1 MSLSTNFNAV
11 NNQIDD
17 ISFGILRTNPKLTT
31 NVKLVVNSK
40 GSLYMDS
47 IESNNALSNTSF
59 KKVPINPSGS
69 YSLDISRFYNEL
81 PVNLRYDILRQ
92 DSDLSVFADYAK
104 QYENQYQY
112 GASFNAVKLYD
123 EQYKFFAP
131 IWLDKK
137 IPSKFVIYRVE
148 GTDYDSLFDNT
159 LGDQNKRI
167 MSLLNKATIIKTFDL
182 SESSNIGQYLR
193 NHVNASNFPF
203 APIAQNFEIS
213 EYTTYFGIDV
223 VKGGFTQKREY
234 TNADLIVDKI
244 EIFNNRILTEGFE
257 RNELAIANLI
267 NLEFLFD
274 DANATNYKIY
284 RYFGLY
290 VDDIEEGYFEV
301 NDIVNNDA
309 TENLIIKSG
318 SITTNYNL
326 PSNLTHVNL
335 FVNQSDLQYPSLN
348 WIKSTNDN
356 FFHIKNGI
364 NFDNTKNL
372 PISLNGANIEEFIND
387 SKVGTLKLEILSKEA
402 KDFIKFKVNQTP
414 QHGDK
419 FYLTAVSE
427 LKASKYSLTPFTYM
441 ADSTLPAGKFDDQR
455 YSSQGS
461 IKNILNA
468 IAACITYSDNPFVA
482 KVVEETIVIED
493 YAQGYR
499 RNTVSFGINVNNIE
513 TDFIEIISG
522 FQSDLGLNN
531 SILPSGSLT
540 DFTDWYKWTMS
551 GGKDQGRFIYIEKIQ
566 LGNLVVGHFIQ
577 DPVFNTKSEVL
588 EILEDAFDSNFYRIC
603 LSKKI
608 ANLEKYNSLNYYKK
622 PLTKFGKF
630 SAYALKDFD
639 FDFYDTSYSEYKEL
653 KLDDLIVASSAIKT
667 HYKYY
672 DLACS
677 PSSDANDISSSNF
690 NLSHDEYYPSLSYV
704 SETDIVNRLDS
715 VNNDFTKNA
724 NLKIKDFKIYTEYDR
739 LHENELKETAVL
751 SRVVPFINKF
761 QLKDSFNARMKPYA
775 FTLSEAFGRDNMSPN
790 IDSGLQRN
798 PIDYN
803 MEHFHIN
810 QIPTEFKSSNYLSEL
825 RSYVD
830 YLSLGELSLS
840 NLKRTDVDYFSKY
853 LIWDGAYIDI
863 ARVVEVIDNTSTSGI
878 TVVKFDKPINPAIIN
893 YTNSTI
899 TKKNGRI
906 LPIPPAGLGQGGLVL
921 NLLGSMPI
929 VTGVPGIQVG
939 DIFEIDPGSA
949 QSNRPDS
956 RYFIKN
962 KTRKLYTKF
971 DKGDSSKFS
980 NTIFRGLK
988 YIYKTRKEN
997 INNQPTEFI
1006 HDNLA
1011 NDYKFAS
1018 ILNVEKDATES
1029 SYEINVVKNDKFKF
1043 ICIYIN
1049 LKLQENNVIEVSHK
1063 LLYELRHAY
1072 INTNLVNTSIY
1083 GALDL
1088 NAAYNSSI
1096 LPATIND
1103 SVEIIVNG
1111 LDDINGNAPRFEKQI
1126 SLTSKGAYSYLVFR
1140 YNSIDYA
1147 LQVSRVLS
1155 DNSVAILGYPKF
1167 WNGTFA
1173 GADAPIIASI
1183 NPADQA
1189 NLTYSY
1195 YGGGFDAFR
1204 EVLDSIKAKSFS
1216 EIFNNFTE
1224 KINYINV
1231 KDDNSVVNDNFVLEI
1246 ENGTPF
1252 YKESYIKAAVD
1263 EDKPKSYKISSVEV
1277 GKKIVLREDPYKTT
1291 IRRHNGYYVPS
1302 TRDVI
1307 HFTDLYTE
1315 YKALKNNVKTREELI
1330 YNRFNHTGIAF
1341 ASYVDTSGETSFG
1354 LIKNYF
1360 YHKVNP
1366 EAPDSTLK
1374 LSSGTDKLPLYPKI
1388 GEIAID
1394 KKDLNILESKY
1405 SEKYF
1410 SKSAPNNAVSFSP
1423 GTLSP
1428 IEKSAFMASTVMKV
1442 NDYYEISSFK
1452 DIKLS
1457 SLDELNTYRDNN
1469 TSTYSLAWTETG
1481 DKIYADFYIKKSIL
1495 DELLEGGIKSL
1506 FDTYVTPSKSYGDL
1520 TTTLDDLQQY
1530 SEYNIAPR
1538 FIIDD
1543 ILIFAKEGKNLNTAF
1558 INQIDPNLIDT
1569 DIYAPQTNYA
1579 TEGFVQDR
1587 LSFRLIYNKK
1597 PSHNYEFKVV
1607 VKIIA

>member
-1 MSLSTNFNAV
+1 MSLSTNFGAV

-31 NVKLVVNSK
+31 NVKLVVNSN

-47 IESNNALSNTSF
+47 MESNTALSNTSF
-59 KKVPINPSGS
+59 KKVPINPSGA

-81 PVNLRYDILRQ
+81 PVNLRYEILRQ

-112 GASFNAVKLYD
+112 GASFNSTKLYD

-137 IPSKFVIYRVE
+137 VPSKFVIYRVD
-148 GTDYDSLFDNT
+148 GTDYDSLFDNQ
-159 LGDQNKRI
+159 LESQNKRI
-167 MSLLNKATIIKTFDL
+167 MSLLNKATIVKTFDL
-182 SESSNIGQYLR
+182 SENSSIGQYIR
-193 NHVNASNFPF
+193 NHVNSSNFPF
-203 APIAQNFEIS
+203 APIAQNFETS

-234 TNADLIVDKI
+234 TNADLIIDKI
-244 EIFNNRILTEGFE
+244 EIFNNKILTEGFE
-257 RNELAIANLI
+257 RNQLAIANLI

-274 DANATNYKIY
+274 DAKATNYKIY

-301 NDIVNNDA
+301 NDVINNDA
-309 TENLIIKSG
+309 TENLIIKNG
-318 SITTNYNL
+318 SIYTTYNI
-326 PSNLTHVNL
+326 PSNLTHVDL

-348 WIKSTNDN
+348 WIKSTNN
-356 FFHIKNGI
+356 NYFHIKNGI
-364 NFDNTKNL
+364 NFDNSKNL
-372 PISLNGANIEEFIND
+372 PISLNGANLEEFINN
-387 SKVGTLKLEILSKEA
+387 SKIGTLKQDILSKDA
-402 KDFIKFKVNQTP
+402 KDFIKFKISQIP
-414 QHGDK
+414 HHGDK
-419 FYLTAVSE
+419 FYLTAISE
-427 LKASKYSLTPFTYM
+427 LKAFNYNLTPFTYM
-441 ADSTLPAGKFDDQR
+441 ADSTLPAGKFEDQK
-455 YSSQGS
+455 YSLQGS

-468 IAACITYSDNPFVA
+468 IASCITYSDNPFVA

-499 RNTVSFGINVNNIE
+499 RNTVSFGISNNNIS

-522 FQSDLGLNN
+522 FKSDLNLNN
-531 SILPSGSLT
+531 NLLPAGSLT
-540 DFTDWYKWTMS
+540 DFTDWDKWTMS
-551 GGKDQGRFIYIEKIQ
+551 GGKDVDRFIYIEKQQ
-566 LGNLVVGHFIQ
+566 LGDLKIGHFIQ

-588 EILEDAFDSNFYRIC
+588 EILEDAFDSNFYRVC
-603 LSKKI
+603 LSKRI
-608 ANLEKYNSLNYYKK
+608 VSLRKYSALNYYEK
-622 PLTKFGKF
+622 PVTTFGKF

-639 FDFYDTSYSEYKEL
+639 FDFYDTTHSEYKEL

-677 PSSDANDISSSNF
+677 PSANTDDIANSNF
-690 NLSHDEYYPSLSYV
+690 NLLHDEYYPGLSYV

-715 VNNDFTKNA
+715 IDNDFTKNA

-739 LHENELKETAVL
+739 LHENELKETATL

-761 QLKDSFNARMKPYA
+761 QLKDSFNARMNPYMLT
-775 FTLSEAFGRDNMSPN
+775 FSEAFGRDNMSPN

-798 PIDYN
+798 PIDFN

-810 QIPTEFKSSNYLSEL
+810 QIPTEFKSTDYLNEL

-830 YLSLGELSLS
+830 YLSLGELSLA

-853 LIWDGAYIDI
+853 LVWDGAYVDI
-863 ARVVEVIDNTSTSGI
+863 ARVIEVIDNTSTTGI
-878 TVVKFDKPINPAIIN
+878 TIVKFDKPINPDIIN

-906 LPIPPAGLGQGGLVL
+906 IPIPVPGLVQNGMQL
-921 NLLGSMPI
+921 NIFGSIPI
-929 VTGVPGIQVG
+929 FTGVPGIQVG
-939 DIFEIDPGSA
+939 DIFEIDPGST
-949 QSNRPDS
+949 NRPDA

-997 INNQPTEFI
+997 ANNQPTEFI
-1006 HDNLA
+1006 YDNLA

-1018 ILNVEKDATES
+1018 ILNIEKNAEES
-1029 SYEINVVKNDKFKF
+1029 GYEINIVKNDVFKF
-1043 ICIYIN
+1043 ICIFIN
-1049 LKLQENNVIEVSHK
+1049 LKLQKDNNVTEVSHK

-1072 INTNLVNTSIY
+1072 NNTSLVDTVIN

-1088 NAAYNSSI
+1088 NSAYNSST
-1096 LPATIND
+1096 LPSVIDD
-1103 SVEIIVNG
+1103 SVEVTINA
-1111 LDDINGNAPRFEKQI
+1111 LDGIPTRFEKQI
-1126 SLTSKGAYSYLVFR
+1126 TLSNNGAYSYLLFK
-1140 YNSIDYA
+1140 YNNIDYA
-1147 LQVSRVLS
+1147 LQVSKVLG
-1155 DNSVAILGYPKF
+1155 DNSISVFGYPKF
-1167 WNGTFA
+1167 WNGSA
-1173 GADAPIIASI
+1173 VGLPAPAIASI
-1183 NPADQA
+1183 NPTDQL
-1189 NLTYSY
+1189 NLTYTY
-1195 YGGGFDAFR
+1195 YQGGFDAFR
-1204 EVLDSIKAKSFS
+1204 EVLDAIKAKSLA

-1224 KINYINV
+1224 KINYVNV
-1231 KDDNSVVNDNFVLEI
+1231 KEDKQTVIDNNFVLEI

-1277 GKKIVLREDPYKTT
+1277 GKKIDLREDPYKT
-1291 IRRHNGYYVPS
+1291 ILRRHNGYYVPS

-1307 HFTDLYTE
+1307 YFTDLYTE
-1315 YKALKNNVKTREELI
+1315 YKALKSTTKTREELI
-1330 YNRFNHTGIAF
+1330 YNKFNHAGVAF
-1341 ASYVDTSGETSFG
+1341 ASYFNTSGENSFG

-1360 YHKVNP
+1360 YHKINP

-1394 KKDLNILESKY
+1394 KKDFNILQSKY
-1405 SEKYF
+1405 SENYF
-1410 SKSAPNNAVSFSP
+1410 SKSAPNNSVSQSA

-1428 IEKSAFMASTVMKV
+1428 IEKSSFMASTVMKV
-1442 NDYYEISSFK
+1442 SDYYEISAFK

-1457 SLDELNTYRDNN
+1457 NLDALNAYRDNN
-1469 TSTYSLAWTETG
+1469 NSTYSLAWIETE
-1481 DKIYADFYIKKSIL
+1481 DKIYADFYVKKSIL

-1538 FIIDD
+1538 FIIDN
-1543 ILIFAKEGKNLNTAF
+1543 ISIFAKEGKNLNTAF
-1558 INQIDPNLIDT
+1558 INEVNPNSIDT
-1569 DIYAPQTNYA
+1569 DIYKPQTNYA